1 MVTDNQIARF
11 ANLYRGYAFAY
22 GQYEVPKGPVQPGI
36 KNKGKAWTVGD
47 VSNPR
52 PITNAVWRDHLDGT
66 GPGLGIIMLCE
77 DDTCWFAVIDVDDYT
92 VDHVKLCGQIARLNL
107 PLVAC
112 RTKSGGAH
120 LYVFFSEAIP
130 AVLVRDR
137 LDEWRAALGLSPKT
151 ETFPKQIGRAGDE
164 VGNWIN
170 IPYQKAE
177 QTMRYGFTPDGK
189 SCELECFL
197 DLAEKT
203 RVAPEYMGKPYF
215 NPMAEDDFFFEGPPC
230 LQAIHSQGGFV
241 EGTRNEGMFSVGVY
255 LIKRYGDSWA
265 ARMDEYNQQMA
276 KLPSVE
282 IAGLIKNLEKK
293 KEKYFYACKRPPLNA
308 VCQRRACLAREYG
321 VGDSGTASAKVEIL
335 SVIRYDH
342 PAPDPPLWSF
352 EINGRR
358 VMVDNDTFYSRD
370 LLNKAI
376 MAQAGCVPLH
386 MPPARWLRQLNEL
399 VQGADITPMP
409 EDASPTGQLWERVE
423 MYLQQGVNAMSKEEV
438 LTGKVYREDGQ
449 AYFRS
454 VDLFSYLEARRVKF
468 KSEQA
473 VWQLLRK
480 HGAEKTVW
488 SFGKKPNVV
497 GCNVWGMPYT
507 ANIDDATSGNAP
519 VFGKLD
525 EF

>member
-1 MVTDNQIARF
+1 MVTESQIARF
-11 ANLYRGYAFAY
+11 AALYRGYVKAY
-22 GQYEVPKGPVQPGI
+22 GQYEIPKNKSLQPGE
-36 KNKGKAWTVGD
+36 KNKGKAWTVQGE
-47 VSNPR
+47 
-52 PITNAVWRDHLDGT
+52 ITTAVLRDHLDGQ
-66 GPGLGIIMLCE
+66 GPGLGVIMLCA
-77 DDTCWFAVIDVDDYT
+77 DDTCWFGAIDVDDYT
-92 VDHVKLCGQIARLNL
+92 VDHAKLCALIDKHQL
-107 PLVAC
+107 PVVVC

-120 LYVFFSEAIP
+120 LYVFFTEAIP
-130 AVLVRDR
+130 ASIVRDR

-170 IPYQKAE
+170 VPYQNAE
-177 QTMRYGFTPDGK
+177 NTLRYCLKCGK
-189 SCELECFL
+189 SMQFDAFL
-197 DLAEKT
+197 DWAEEH
-203 RVAPEYMGKPYF
+203 RVTPEYMGKPF
-215 NPMAEDDFFFEGPPC
+215 FVATGNEDLFWEGPPC

-255 LIKRYGDSWA
+255 LIKRFGDTWA
-265 ARMDEYNQQMA
+265 SKMDDYNAEMA

-282 IAGLIKNLEKK
+282 IAGLIKNIGKK
-293 KEKYFYACKRPPLNA
+293 KDKYFYACKRPPLNSF
-308 VCQRRACLAREYG
+308 CQRRACLAREFG
-321 VGDSGTASAKVEIL
+321 VGDAGTASAKVEIL

-370 LLNKAI
+370 QLNKAI

-399 VQGADITPMP
+399 VQSADITPMP
-409 EDASPTGQLWERVE
+409 EDASPTGQLWERIE
-423 MYLQQGVNAMSKEEV
+423 MFLQQGVNAMSKEEV
-438 LTGKVYREDGQ
+438 LTGKVYREDGK

-454 VDLFSYLEARRVKF
+454 VDLFAYLDARRIKYRN
-468 KSEQA
+468 EQM

-480 HGAEKTVW
+480 HGAEKVVW

-497 GCNVWGMPYT
+497 AANVWGMPY
-507 ANIDDATSGNAP
+507 NVSIDDAGTSTQP